1 MDKINQV
8 VSITSARKL
17 LGKEALSMSDDQIK
31 DLIFTLTLVAKQY
44 LRYNSSKKALGK
56 NDGK

>member
-1 MDKINQV
+1 VDKINQV